1 MTAYVLFKIIHMSF
15 AMISIL
21 GFATRGIMKIQGSAV
36 LEKKLVKVL
45 PHVVDTILLASAI
58 VLVVMSGQYPFST
71 PWVTAKLL
79 GLIVYIGLG
88 VFVMKKAKTQ
98 KSRIIAF
105 VLALVTV
112 AYILMVASTKQIM

>member
-1 MTAYVLFKIIHMSF
+1 MTTYILFKIIHMSF
-15 AMISIL
+15 AIISIL
-21 GFATRGIMKIQGSAV
+21 GFATRGILKIQGSAV

-45 PHVVDTILLASAI
+45 PHVVDTVLLASAI

>member
-21 GFATRGIMKIQGSAV
+21 GFATRGILKIQGSAV

>member
-1 MTAYVLFKIIHMSF
+1 MTTYVLFKIIHMSF

-21 GFATRGIMKIQGSAV
+21 GFATRGILKIQGSAV

-45 PHVVDTILLASAI
+45 PHVVDTLLLASAI
-58 VLVVMSGQYPFST
+58 VLVVMSGQYPFAT

-112 AYILMVASTKQIM
+112 AYILMVATTKQIM